1 MNPSSMHLNTVELL
15 TGVNY
20 KKWKQ
25 DLENVLGVMEWD
37 LALRTEKPP
46 TPTDGST
53 LSQKSKHEKKYQ
65 ESLKTETYATNAT
78 NFLKSIEET
87 YQELPKIE
95 TGILMNSLT
104 TMRHDGIESVSEYIL
119 KMVDLIGKL
128 YSLEIHGRI
137 YVVPRPPV
145 LCINIWRRLWEITRK
160 AMSMFFDATMFD
172 FDYEQSKLWYPPVR
186 PASQFDELLVDDEE
200 FLLEGGLHTKFPDL
214 TFTRSTH
221 PPPSTTVSTT
231 RKRFSNPGSDS
242 KIQFQLHHAFG
253 DSNFLPV
260 GTFSARLK
268 TWNHGGKKFKLKTDY
283 KSICG
288 EHNTNCT

>member
-1 MNPSSMHLNTVELL
+1 MSYGTESELSYPSFSSSPRLPDTCLPSTCPTIQLVPKSTSDRLL
-15 TGVNY
+15 
-20 KKWKQ
+20 Q
-25 DLENVLGVMEWD
+25 
-37 LALRTEKPP
+37 
-46 TPTDGST
+46 
-53 LSQKSKHEKKYQ
+53 
-65 ESLKTETYATNAT
+65 
-78 NFLKSIEET
+78 
-87 YQELPKIE
+87 
-95 TGILMNSLT
+95 
-104 TMRHDGIESVSEYIL
+104 
-119 KMVDLIGKL
+119 
-128 YSLEIHGRI
+128 
-137 YVVPRPPV
+137 
-145 LCINIWRRLWEITRK
+145 
-160 AMSMFFDATMFD
+160 MFFDATMFD

-214 TFTRSTH
+214 TFTRSTP